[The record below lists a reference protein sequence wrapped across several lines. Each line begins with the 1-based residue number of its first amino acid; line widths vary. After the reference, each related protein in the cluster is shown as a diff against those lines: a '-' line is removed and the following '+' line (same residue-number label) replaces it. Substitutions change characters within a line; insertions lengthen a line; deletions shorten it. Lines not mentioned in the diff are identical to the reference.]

1 MHSGSDTLTNLEFE
15 KVLEYIASYCTSDL
29 GKIRL
34 SNSLPL
40 SDTLLLKNTLA
51 EVTEMKEIYTGEGGI
66 PLWYFDDVRPLLHK
80 IEPLESYLEI
90 KDCQCIQ
97 SILDI
102 STAVQK
108 FFKTKKEKYPLIFLL
123 ASSLDPLL
131 NLSRLIQ
138 STIDPSGS
146 IYDNASPELKRIR
159 EQISVISTQIHI
171 RLDRIIKK
179 QVQHLQ
185 EDFVTLREG
194 RLVLPVR
201 EYSVNKIPG
210 IVHGQSA
217 TGLTHYVEPLSIV
230 ALNNEMQELYIQE
243 KKEIIRILKRLAD
256 HFRQESAP
264 ILADLECLIRLDV
277 VQAKARYSK
286 TAEAT
291 APLISEDFLWE
302 INEGHHPLLLKKIGK
317 QAIPLSMKIGENYRI
332 MVITG
337 PNAGGKTVALKTV
350 GLLQLLFQ
358 SGFHIPVK
366 EGSRFPICRQLFA
379 VIGDEQS
386 IENDLS
392 TFSSHVTKVNEILK
406 AADYRSLVLI
416 DEIGTGTDP
425 AEGAAL
431 AIAILEKLNRPGF
444 LTIVTSHQER
454 LKAFAHDTEQV
465 VNAAM
470 QFDRQSLKPMFML
483 EVGIPGSSY
492 AFDIS
497 KRLGLD
503 DQVLDRARQILG
515 SSHHDLEEM
524 LADLADRKQM
534 YDKKLIQLS
543 IRESELE
550 GLQSLYRSRAE
561 ELKTKRKTYEHEA
574 VQAAQE
580 IIENVN
586 KTVEAVIR
594 EIRESHGAP
603 EIIKKGKKTIKVLK
617 DELEQKAVAPSS
629 HEIKISDL
637 VSGQTVRSKRFS
649 FTGQIQKISA
659 EREEVELESKGIKI
673 VVPLNDLEPENSAE
687 MNQSNTGQ
695 QTTVAVTVMNEIDLR
710 GLNAAEALSE
720 LQKYL
725 DQALHSD
732 WKVLRIIHGKGS
744 GVLRQTI
751 HAYLKKNSRIRSF
764 HLGKYG
770 EGDSGVTVID
780 LP

>member
-1 MHSGSDTLTNLEFE
+1 MHLGTDTLTNLEFE
-15 KVLEYIASYCTSDL
+15 KVLEYIASYCASDL
-29 GKIRL
+29 GKVRL
-34 SNSLPL
+34 FNSLPL
-40 SDTLLLKNTLA
+40 TDNQLLKNVLA
-51 EVTEMKEIYTGEGGI
+51 EVTEAKEIYAVEGGI

-80 IEPLESYLEI
+80 IEPLESYLEV
-90 KDCQCIQ
+90 KDCQHIQ
-97 SILDI
+97 NVLDL
-102 STAVQK
+102 SAALQK
-108 FFKTKKEKYPLIFLL
+108 FFKTKKEKYPLLFQL
-123 ASSLDPLL
+123 ASVLDPLP

-146 IYDNASPELKRIR
+146 IYDNASPELKKIR
-159 EQISVISTQIHI
+159 EQISVISKQIHI

-217 TGLTHYVEPLSIV
+217 TGQTHYVEPLSIV
-230 ALNNEMQELYIQE
+230 ALNNDMQELYIQE

-256 HFRQESAP
+256 HFRQESAT
-264 ILADLECLIRLDV
+264 IISDFECMIRFDV

-286 TAEAT
+286 TAGAT
-291 APLISEDFLWE
+291 APRISENFLWE
-302 INEGHHPLLLKKIGK
+302 IIDGHHPLLLKKIGQ
-317 QAIPLSMKIGENYRI
+317 QAIPLSMKIGDTYRI

-366 EGSRFPICRQLFA
+366 EGSSFPLCNSLFA

-406 AADYRSLVLI
+406 AADYRSLILI
-416 DEIGTGTDP
+416 DEIGTGTAP
-425 AEGAAL
+425 EEGAAL
-431 AIAILEKLNRPGF
+431 AIAILEKLNQPGV
-444 LTIVTSHQER
+444 LTIVTTHQER
-454 LKAFAHDTEQV
+454 LKAFAHETEQV

-470 QFDRQSLKPMFML
+470 QFDQQSLKPMFIL
-483 EVGIPGSSY
+483 EIGIPGSSY

-503 DQVLDRARQILG
+503 DQVLNRARQILG

-524 LADLADRKQM
+524 LTDLANRKQM
-534 YDKKLIQLS
+534 YDKKLAQLS
-543 IRESELE
+543 IRETELE
-550 GLQSLYRSRAE
+550 GLQSLYRNRAE
-561 ELKTKRKTYEHEA
+561 DLKRKRKSYEQEA
-574 VQAAQE
+574 LQAAQQ
-580 IIENVN
+580 IVENVN

-594 EIRESHGAP
+594 EIRESHGTA
-603 EIIKKGKKTIKVLK
+603 EIIKKGKKIIQNLK
-617 DELEQKAVAPSS
+617 ADLEQRAVTPLSS
-629 HEIKISDL
+629 EIKISDL
-637 VSGQTVRSKRFS
+637 VMGQTVRSKRFS
-649 FTGQIQKISA
+649 FTGQIQKISE

-673 VVPLNDLEPENSAE
+673 VVPLPDLELENSTE
-687 MNQSNTGQ
+687 KTQ
-695 QTTVAVTVMNEIDLR
+695 QHLDHQTEVSAAVLNEIDLR
-710 GLNAAEALSE
+710 GLSADEALSE

-725 DQALHSD
+725 DQALHSE
-732 WKVLRIIHGKGS
+732 WKELRIIHGKGS
-744 GVLRQTI
+744 GILRQRI
-751 HAYLKKNSRIRSF
+751 HAYLKKNSKIRSF

-770 EGDSGVTVID
+770 EGDTGVTIIE
-780 LP
+780 L

>member
-1 MHSGSDTLTNLEFE
+1 MHLGSDTLTNLEFE

-34 SNSLPL
+34 FNSMPL
-40 SDTLLLKNTLA
+40 SDALLLKNTLA
-51 EVTEMKEIYTGEGGI
+51 EVTEAKEICAAEGGI

-97 SILDI
+97 NILDI
-102 STAVQK
+102 SAALQK
-108 FFKTKKEKYPLIFLL
+108 FFRTKNEKYPLIFHS
-123 ASSLDPLL
+123 ASGLDPLP

-146 IYDNASPELKRIR
+146 IYDNASPELRKIR
-159 EQISVISTQIHI
+159 EQISVISKQIHI

-217 TGLTHYVEPLSIV
+217 TGQTHYVEPLSIV

-256 HFRQESAP
+256 HFRQESAT
-264 ILADLECLIRLDV
+264 ILTDLECLIRLDV
-277 VQAKARYSK
+277 IQAKAHYSK

-302 INEGHHPLLLKKIGK
+302 INEGHHPLLLKKIGR
-317 QAIPLSMKIGENYRI
+317 QAIPLSMKMGDTYRV

-358 SGFHIPVK
+358 SGFHIPLK
-366 EGSRFPICRQLFA
+366 EGSRFPLCQQLFA

-406 AADYRSLVLI
+406 AADYRSLILI

-431 AIAILEKLNRPGF
+431 AIAMLEKLNRPGF

-454 LKAFAHDTEQV
+454 LKVFAHDTEQV

-483 EVGIPGSSY
+483 EMGIPGSSY

-515 SSHHDLEEM
+515 SAHDDLEEM
-524 LADLADRKQM
+524 LTDLADRKQT
-534 YDKKLIQLS
+534 YDKKLAQLS

-550 GLQSLYRSRAE
+550 GLQSLYRNRSE
-561 ELKTKRKTYEHEA
+561 ELKRKRKTYEQEA
-574 VQAAQE
+574 VQAAQQ
-580 IIENVN
+580 IVENVN
-586 KTVEAVIR
+586 KTIEAVIR

-603 EIIKKGKKTIKVLK
+603 EIIKKGKKSIKILK
-617 DELEQKAVAPSS
+617 DELEKKTAVPLSA
-629 HEIKISDL
+629 EIKISDL
-637 VSGQTVRSKRFS
+637 VPGQTVRSKRFS
-649 FTGQIQKISA
+649 FTGQIHKIFT

-673 VVPLNDLEPENSAE
+673 VVPLHDLELENSADQTPGSVE
-687 MNQSNTGQ
+687 QKTGM
-695 QTTVAVTVMNEIDLR
+695 TATVLNEIDLR
-710 GLNAAEALSE
+710 GLNADEALSE

-725 DQALHSD
+725 DQALNSD
-732 WKVLRIIHGKGS
+732 WQELRIIHGKGS
-744 GVLRQTI
+744 GVLRQKI
-751 HAYLKKNSRIRSF
+751 HAYLKKNSKIRSF

-770 EGDSGVTVID
+770 EGDTGVTVID
-780 LP
+780 LS